1 MSSLHRITLLL
12 VLCFAATSVFAADAV
27 IKPLPSVDTS
37 KLLAEDAKQLNAL
50 RADFDKK
57 KVGLVDES
65 LAEAYALMGA
75 AYSRNGFVDNAVIA
89 FYDASHLA
97 PNDARWFYLQGVL
110 AEQQKKTADAHVYY
124 ELAFVID
131 RVYFPIRFR
140 LATAKIQEGNLEAA
154 KLLMADYV
162 SKQTDQAAPYSL
174 LGEIALTQKKYGEAV
189 DALKKSLALDPGANK
204 LYGLLADAYIG
215 LGDKAAAD
223 QARAKA
229 GKQPIHMADP
239 LVAGIT
245 PGGNATAEYL
255 LARPVDPKSA
265 NDPVNLAMMYYSNH
279 QYAQARP
286 KLDEALKAYP
296 NNPVLLGLYAR
307 IEAES
312 GNLPKAKQ
320 RLQVAQAA
328 DAKSP
333 AVLLSQGVIAEIGG
347 DENAAAD
354 AYGKA
359 VAADPNL
366 GEARTLLGN
375 SLMRRGQFVPAA
387 EQYRAL
393 TTSKALDPNA
403 YAHLVAAEVS
413 AGHCAD
419 AFKDI
424 DQASKAFPK
433 DAFVAQIYVRVVSTC
448 AAVRSPNIAKAQEI
462 AQQLYNQSASVANG
476 ETLGL
481 VMAAQG
487 KFQEAAD
494 YQSGALFA
502 AIRDKNKTTI
512 ALLNEFLEA
521 YRAKK
526 MPETPWPANHAYFK
540 PQRLAATAS
549 QG

>member
-1 MSSLHRITLLL
+1 MSSLHRITLLF
-12 VLCFAATSVFAADAV
+12 VLCLATTSAFAADAV

-37 KLLAEDAKQLNAL
+37 KLSAEDAKQLNAL

-57 KVGLVDES
+57 RIGLVDES

-75 AYSRNGFVDNAVIA
+75 AYSRNGFVDAAVIA

-97 PNDARWFYLQGVL
+97 PSDARWFYLQGVL

-131 RVYFPIRFR
+131 QVYFPIRFR
-140 LATAKIQEGNLEAA
+140 VATAKIQEGNLEAA
-154 KLLMADYV
+154 KLLMTDYV
-162 SKQTDQAAPYSL
+162 SKQNDQAAPYSL
-174 LGEIALTQKKYGEAV
+174 LGEIALTQKQYGEAV

-204 LYGLLADAYIG
+204 LYGLLADAYAG

-223 QARAKA
+223 LARAKA

-239 LVAGIT
+239 LVAGIS

-296 NNPVLLGLYAR
+296 NNPALLGLYAR

-312 GNLPKAKQ
+312 GNMPKAKQ
-320 RLQVAQAA
+320 RLSTAQAA

-359 VAADPNL
+359 VATDPNL

-393 TTSKALDPNA
+393 TNSKALDPNA

-419 AFKDI
+419 AFKDV
-424 DQASKAFPK
+424 DQAGKAFPK
-433 DAFVAQIYVRVVSTC
+433 DAFLAQIYVRIVSTC
-448 AAVRSPNIAKAQEI
+448 AAVRAANIAKAQEI

-487 KFQEAAD
+487 KFQEAVD

-540 PQRLAATAS
+540 PPRLAATVS